1 MDFEENQDTEQFQP
15 QQENSCEPG
24 FASPPPPAPPVPA
37 AAAPPK
43 KRYGWKIF
51 WGVVITMSIL
61 ANLFMVVMLIV
72 VASFSVG
79 GSSNLFN
86 EGIIE
91 KGSSGSKIA
100 VIRLEGIINEEMSR
114 EIHKQIDLA
123 AKDNSVKAV
132 ILRTITPGGGVG
144 ASDRIHHKISE
155 FRTKTKKP
163 VVAFMQTVAA
173 SGGYYTSVACD
184 KIVAE
189 PTVIT
194 GSIGVMFNHFV
205 IKGLFEEK
213 LGIVP
218 VEVKSGPKKNW
229 PSPFNETTE
238 EEKEYLMTKLIAPAY
253 ERFISLVADGRSE
266 LDLAEVRNL
275 ADGSIY
281 GAPEALEK
289 KLIDKV
295 GYLASAIAEAESLAG
310 IKNAKVIEY
319 ERPFRLSS
327 MLNSQGKSILKMDSE
342 TLREMSAPQ
351 LLYLWDAGWK

>member
-1 MDFEENQDTEQFQP
+1 MDFEENQDTEQSQP

-24 FASPPPPAPPVPA
+24 FASPPPPVPA

-51 WGVVITMSIL
+51 WGVVITMSVL

-79 GSSNLFN
+79 GGSDLFN
-86 EGIIE
+86 EGLIA
-91 KGSSGSKIA
+91 KGSSSNKIA
-100 VIRLEGIINEEMSR
+100 VIRLEGIINEEKSR

-155 FRTKTKKP
+155 FRAKTKKP

-194 GSIGVMFNHFV
+194 GSIGVMLNHLV
-205 IKGLFEEK
+205 IKGLLEEK

-218 VEVKSGPKKNW
+218 VVIKSGPKKNW

-238 EEKEYLMTKLIAPAY
+238 EEREYLMTKLVIPAY
-253 ERFISLVADGRSE
+253 ERFISLVADGRGE
-266 LDLAEVRNL
+266 LDLAEVRIL

-319 ERPFRLSS
+319 ERPFTLSS
-327 MLNSQGKSILKMDSE
+327 ILNSQSKSILKMDSQ
-342 TLREMSAPQ
+342 TLREMAAPQ

>member
-1 MDFEENQDTEQFQP
+1 MDFEENQDTGQFQP
-15 QQENSCEPG
+15 QQENSSEPG
-24 FASPPPPAPPVPA
+24 FASPPPPVPA

-79 GSSNLFN
+79 GGSDLFN

-155 FRTKTKKP
+155 FRTETKKP

-218 VEVKSGPKKNW
+218 VEIKSGPKKNW

-266 LDLAEVRNL
+266 LDLAEVRIL

>member
-24 FASPPPPAPPVPA
+24 FASPPPPASPVPA

-79 GSSNLFN
+79 GKTDLFN
-86 EGIIE
+86 EGVIA
-91 KGSSGSKIA
+91 KGSSSNKVAI
-100 VIRLEGIINEEMSR
+100 IRLEGIINEEMSR

-123 AKDNSVKAV
+123 ARDNSVKAV

-155 FRTKTKKP
+155 FRTETKKP

-194 GSIGVMFNHFV
+194 GSIGVILNHLV
-205 IKGLFEEK
+205 VKGLFEEK

-218 VEVKSGPKKNW
+218 VVVKSGPKKNW

-238 EEKEYLMTKLIAPAY
+238 EEKEYLMTKLITPAY
-253 ERFISLVADGRSE
+253 ERFISLVADGRGE
-266 LDLAEVRNL
+266 LDLAEVRIL

-327 MLNSQGKSILKMDSE
+327 MLNSQGKSILKMDRE
-342 TLREMSAPQ
+342 RLREMSAPQ

>member
-1 MDFEENQDTEQFQP
+1 MDFEKNQDTKQSQP
-15 QQENSCEPG
+15 QQEDSCQPG
-24 FASPPPPAPPVPA
+24 FVSPPRPVPT

-79 GSSNLFN
+79 GGSDLFK
-86 EGIIE
+86 EGLIA

-114 EIHKQIDLA
+114 EIHKQIDIA
-123 AKDNSVKAV
+123 AKDSSVKAV
-132 ILRTITPGGGVG
+132 ILRTVTPGGGVG

-155 FRTKTKKP
+155 FRAETKKP

-173 SGGYYTSVACD
+173 SGGYYTSVACN

-194 GSIGVMFNHFV
+194 GSIGVMLNHFV
-205 IKGLFEEK
+205 IKGLVEEK

-218 VEVKSGPKKNW
+218 VEIKSGLKKNW

-238 EEKEYLMTKLIAPAY
+238 EEKEYLMTKLITPAY
-253 ERFISLVADGRSE
+253 ERFIMLVAEGRSE
-266 LDLAEVRNL
+266 LDLAEVRIL

-295 GYLASAIAEAESLAG
+295 DYLAGAIAEAESLAG
-310 IKNAKVIEY
+310 IKNAKVVEY
-319 ERPFRLSS
+319 EKPFRLSS
-327 MLNSQGKSILKMDSE
+327 MLSSQGKSILKMDRE